1 MIDIDFEALGV
12 EDLQKILDEICER
25 FRVWGYAR
33 VGERGSYNLC
43 EVEDIKIEK
52 KKPRGWEY

>member
-1 MIDIDFEALGV
+1 MDINLDDLDF
-12 EDLQKILDEICER
+12 EDLQKIIDEVCER

-33 VGERGSYNLC
+33 VGEGGCYSLC

-52 KKPRGWEY
+52 KKPRGWEF